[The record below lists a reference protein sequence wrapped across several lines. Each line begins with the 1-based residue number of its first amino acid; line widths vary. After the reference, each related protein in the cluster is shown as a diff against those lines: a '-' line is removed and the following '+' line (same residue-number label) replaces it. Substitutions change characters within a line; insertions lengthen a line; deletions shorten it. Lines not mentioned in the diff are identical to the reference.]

1 MRTNVAEISLHSR
14 LRHVRPAEGGAT
26 TYLDTHKKMSPQMFQ
41 APRGTYDVLPEE
53 QRRWRFFEARAVDT
67 AARFGYERIDTPAFE
82 NASLFVRSVGEA
94 TDIVEKETYTF
105 EDRGG
110 DLVTLRP
117 EGTAPVCRAYLQHGV
132 HNRPQPVRLY
142 YQGGFFRYD
151 RPQAGRYRQF
161 HQFGV
166 EVIGEADSSADS
178 EVIEL
183 ACLLLES
190 AGVTDVTLLLNS
202 IGDSQCRPG
211 YIDGLQSYYRSRA
224 GELVHDDCI
233 RRLETNPLRLLDCKN
248 RACQPLIAAAPGS
261 VDNLCD
267 SCAQHWDSLLDDLNA
282 LGQPYVIDKR
292 LVRGLDYYS
301 RTVFEIVPPG
311 EGQQSTLVAGGRY
324 DGLIELLGGRP
335 TPGIGFAMGIERVLA
350 AIQENETP
358 IAEDVWTKVL
368 VACLGAEPRS
378 AGMTLCSELR
388 RGGVAAVLAPA
399 GRSLKSQ
406 LRYASSIRAT
416 HAVIIGDRELESGS
430 YVLRDLALSEQ
441 REVAREELLAVLAA
455 P

>member
-1 MRTNVAEISLHSR
+1 
-14 LRHVRPAEGGAT
+14 
-26 TYLDTHKKMSPQMFQ
+26 MSPKLFQ
-41 APRGTYDVLPEE
+41 APRGTSDTLPDE
-53 QRRWRFFEARAVDT
+53 QRRWRFFEAKAGDI
-67 AARFGYERIDTPAFE
+67 AGRFGYERIDTPTFE
-82 NASLFVRSVGEA
+82 DASLFVRSVGEV

-110 DLVTLRP
+110 DLVSLRP
-117 EGTAPVCRAYLQHGV
+117 EGTAPVCRAYLQHGM
-132 HNRPQPVRLY
+132 HNQPQPVRLY
-142 YQGGFFRYD
+142 YLGDFFRYD

-161 HQFGV
+161 HQFGI
-166 EVIGEADSSADS
+166 EVIGEADASVDS

-183 ACLLLES
+183 ASLLLES
-190 AGVTDVTLLLNS
+190 LGVSEVRLLVNS
-202 IGDSQCRPG
+202 IGDSQCRRA
-211 YIDGLQSYYRSRA
+211 YIDRLQAYYRSHSD
-224 GELVHDDCI
+224 ELVHDDCK

-248 RACQPLIAAAPGS
+248 GVCQPLIAAAPGS

-267 SCAQHWDSLLDDLNA
+267 SCAHHWDALLNDLGA
-282 LGQPYVIDKR
+282 QDRPYEIDKR

-350 AIQENETP
+350 AIPENETS
-358 IAEDVWTKVL
+358 ITEEVRTKAL
-368 VACLGAEPRS
+368 VAQVGDQARS
-378 AGMTLCSELR
+378 AGMLLASELR
-388 RGGVAAVLAPA
+388 RGGVAVVLAPA

-416 HAVIIGDRELESGS
+416 HAVIIGDQELEKGTV
-430 YVLRDLALSEQ
+430 VLRDMSGSEQ
-441 REVAREELLAVLAA
+441 REVGRDELRSLLEGH
-455 P
+455 